1 MRVYGGGMSGAV
13 KKQDKHITRRDII
26 NAVAEILTLLT
37 VGFFFGLGVFF
48 AMQLG
53 GCRAHAAES
62 IPRAAYQHRD
72 TLIRAA
78 HAVWGLDAP
87 VAVLA
92 AQVHTESLWKAD
104 AVSPA
109 GAMGIAQIM
118 PSTAR
123 WLPDIAPALRGASP
137 APYNPGWAIRAMCE
151 YDLWLYERQS
161 AMSVGNGPS
170 RACIALAPCDRM
182 SFALSG
188 YNGGLGWVKKDRIR
202 ARDKGLDPDRWSAV
216 APVNAGRSRAA
227 WKENRDY
234 VRRIMARQALYAG
247 WGPGVACE

>member
-1 MRVYGGGMSGAV
+1 MSG
-13 KKQDKHITRRDII
+13 II
-26 NAVAEILTLLT
+26 RAAFMASILLACCAAHT
-37 VGFFFGLGVFF
+37 
-48 AMQLG
+48 
-53 GCRAHAAES
+53 HAAES

-78 HAVWGLDAP
+78 HAVWGLEAP

-123 WLPDIAPALRGASP
+123 WLPDIAPALRGESP
-137 APYNPGWAIRAMCE
+137 APYNPGWALRAMCE
-151 YDLWLYERQS
+151 YDLWLHDRQS
-161 AMSVGNGPS
+161 AMSAG
-170 RACIALAPCDRM
+170 ATLAPCDRM

-188 YNGGLGWVKKDRIR
+188 YNGGLGWVRKDRIR
-202 ARDKGLDPDRWSAV
+202 ARDRGLDPDRYEQV
-216 APVNAGRSRAA
+216 ATVNAGRNRAA

-234 VRRIMARQALYAG
+234 VRRIMARQELYLI

>member
-1 MRVYGGGMSGAV
+1 MKARLFPPYGVKPRPALRSSTARVHSLERGLLSLSGGKIRAFMAC
-13 KKQDKHITRRDII
+13 
-26 NAVAEILTLLT
+26 ILLACCTAPAP
-37 VGFFFGLGVFF
+37 VS
-48 AMQLG
+48 
-53 GCRAHAAES
+53 AHAAES

-104 AVSPA
+104 AVSPV

-123 WLPDIAPALRGASP
+123 WLPDIAPALRGTSP
-137 APYNPGWAIRAMCE
+137 APYNPGWALRAMCE
-151 YDLWLYERQS
+151 YDLWLHDRQS
-161 AMSVGNGPS
+161 AMSAG
-170 RACIALAPCDRM
+170 ATLAPCDRM

-188 YNGGLGWVKKDRIR
+188 YNGGLGWVRKDRIR
-202 ARDKGLDPDRWSAV
+202 ARDRGLDPDRWAV
-216 APVNAGRSRAA
+216 VAAVNAGRSRAA

-234 VRRIMARQALYAG
+234 VRRIMARQELYLS

>member
-1 MRVYGGGMSGAV
+1 MSGGKIRAFM
-13 KKQDKHITRRDII
+13 
-26 NAVAEILTLLT
+26 ACILLACCAAPAP
-37 VGFFFGLGVFF
+37 VS
-48 AMQLG
+48 
-53 GCRAHAAES
+53 AHAAES

-87 VAVLA
+87 VATLA

-104 AVSPA
+104 AVSPV

-123 WLPDIAPALRGASP
+123 WLPDIAPALRGESP
-137 APYNPGWAIRAMCE
+137 APYNPGWALRAMCE
-151 YDLWLYERQS
+151 YDLWLHDRQS
-161 AMSVGNGPS
+161 TMSAG
-170 RACIALAPCDRM
+170 ATLAFCDRM

-202 ARDKGLDPDRWSAV
+202 ARDRGLDPDRYAAV
-216 APVNAGRSRAA
+216 ATVNAGRSRAA

-234 VRRIMARQALYAG
+234 VRRIMARQELYLS

>member
-1 MRVYGGGMSGAV
+1 MRLHGGGMS
-13 KKQDKHITRRDII
+13 RL
-26 NAVAEILTLLT
+26 VAFCLLC
-37 VGFFFGLGVFF
+37 LF
-48 AMQLG
+48 AGQ
-53 GCRAHAAES
+53 AHAAES

-104 AVSPA
+104 AVSPV

-123 WLPDIAPALRGASP
+123 WLPDIAPALRGGSP
-137 APYNPGWAIRAMCE
+137 APYNPGWALRAMCE
-151 YDLWLYERQS
+151 YDLWLHDRQS
-161 AMSVGNGPS
+161 AMSAG
-170 RACIALAPCDRM
+170 ATLAPCDRM

-188 YNGGLGWVKKDRIR
+188 YNGGLGWVKKDRIK
-202 ARDKGLDPDRWSAV
+202 ARDRGLDPDRYEQVST
-216 APVNAGRSRAA
+216 VNAGRSRAA

-234 VRRIMARQALYAG
+234 VRRIMARQELYLS

>member
-1 MRVYGGGMSGAV
+1 MPRL
-13 KKQDKHITRRDII
+13 
-26 NAVAEILTLLT
+26 VALCLLCLLAGQT
-37 VGFFFGLGVFF
+37 
-48 AMQLG
+48 
-53 GCRAHAAES
+53 HAAEGG
-62 IPRAAYQHRD
+62 PRAAHQYRD

-104 AVSPA
+104 AVSPV

-123 WLPDIAPALRGASP
+123 WLPDIAPALRGGSP
-137 APYNPGWAIRAMCE
+137 APYNPGWALRAMCE
-151 YDLWLYERQS
+151 YDLWLHDRQS
-161 AMSVGNGPS
+161 AMSAG
-170 RACIALAPCDRM
+170 ATLAPCDRM

-202 ARDKGLDPDRWSAV
+202 ARDRGLDPDHYAAV
-216 APVNAGRSRAA
+216 ATVNAGRSRAA
-227 WKENRDY
+227 WMENRDY
-234 VRRIMARQALYAG
+234 VRRIMARQELYLS
-247 WGPGVACE
+247 WGPGVACEN

>member
-1 MRVYGGGMSGAV
+1 MSG
-13 KKQDKHITRRDII
+13 II
-26 NAVAEILTLLT
+26 RAAFMASILLACCAAHT
-37 VGFFFGLGVFF
+37 
-48 AMQLG
+48 
-53 GCRAHAAES
+53 HAAES
-62 IPRAAYQHRD
+62 IPRAAYQYRD

-104 AVSPA
+104 AVSPT

-123 WLPDIAPALRGASP
+123 WLPDIAPALRGTSP
-137 APYNPGWAIRAMCE
+137 APYNPGWALRAMCE
-151 YDLWLYERQS
+151 YDLWLYDRQS
-161 AMSVGNGPS
+161 AMSAG
-170 RACIALAPCDRM
+170 ATLASCDRM

-188 YNGGLGWVKKDRIR
+188 YNGGLGWVKKDRLK
-202 ARDKGLDPDRWSAV
+202 ARDRGLEPDRYAAV

-234 VRRIMARQALYAG
+234 VRRIMARQELYLI

>member
-1 MRVYGGGMSGAV
+1 MKARLFPPYGVKPRPALRSSPARVHSLERGLLSLSGGKIRAFMAC
-13 KKQDKHITRRDII
+13 
-26 NAVAEILTLLT
+26 ILLACCAAPAP
-37 VGFFFGLGVFF
+37 VS
-48 AMQLG
+48 
-53 GCRAHAAES
+53 AHAAES
-62 IPRAAYQHRD
+62 IPRAAYQYRD

-104 AVSPA
+104 AVSPV

-123 WLPDIAPALRGASP
+123 WLPDIAPALRGTSP
-137 APYNPGWAIRAMCE
+137 APYNPGWALRAMCE
-151 YDLWLYERQS
+151 YDLWLHDRQS
-161 AMSVGNGPS
+161 AMSAG
-170 RACIALAPCDRM
+170 ATLATCDRM

-188 YNGGLGWVKKDRIR
+188 YNGGLGWVRKDRIR
-202 ARDKGLDPDRWSAV
+202 ARDRGLDPDRYAAV
-216 APVNAGRSRAA
+216 ATVNAGRSRAA

-234 VRRIMARQALYAG
+234 VRRIMARQELYLS

>member
-1 MRVYGGGMSGAV
+1 MPGIVAMRDTLKSWLAILNAAGA
-13 KKQDKHITRRDII
+13 II
-26 NAVAEILTLLT
+26 LLIALTTALFL
-37 VGFFFGLGVFF
+37 VDMG
-48 AMQLG
+48 
-53 GCRAHAAES
+53 RAAEGV
-62 IPRAAYQHRD
+62 PRAAHQYRD

-104 AVSPA
+104 AVSLV

-123 WLPDIAPALRGASP
+123 WLPDIAPALRGESP
-137 APYNPGWAIRAMCE
+137 APYNPGWALRAMCE
-151 YDLWLYERQS
+151 YDLWLYDRQI
-161 AMSVGNGPS
+161 AMSAG
-170 RACIALAPCDRM
+170 ATLAFCDRM

-188 YNGGLGWVKKDRIR
+188 YNGGLGWVKKDRIK
-202 ARDKGLDPDRWSAV
+202 ARDRGLDPDRYEQVST
-216 APVNAGRSRAA
+216 VNAGRSRAA
-227 WKENRDY
+227 WMENRDY
-234 VRRIMARQALYAG
+234 VRRIMARQELYLS

>member
-1 MRVYGGGMSGAV
+1 MPGIVAMRDTLKNWLAILNAAGA
-13 KKQDKHITRRDII
+13 II
-26 NAVAEILTLLT
+26 LLIALTTALFL
-37 VGFFFGLGVFF
+37 VDMG
-48 AMQLG
+48 
-53 GCRAHAAES
+53 RAAEG

-104 AVSPA
+104 TVSPV

-123 WLPDIAPALRGASP
+123 WLPDIAPALRGTSP
-137 APYNPGWAIRAMCE
+137 APYNPGWALRAMCE
-151 YDLWLYERQS
+151 YDLWLHDRQS
-161 AMSVGNGPS
+161 AMSAG
-170 RACIALAPCDRM
+170 ATLATCDRM

-188 YNGGLGWVKKDRIR
+188 YNGGLGWVRKDRIR
-202 ARDKGLDPDRWSAV
+202 ARDRGLDPDRWAV
-216 APVNAGRSRAA
+216 VAAVNAGRSRAA

-234 VRRIMARQALYAG
+234 VRRIMARQELYLS

>member
-1 MRVYGGGMSGAV
+1 MRDTLKNWLAILNAAGA
-13 KKQDKHITRRDII
+13 II
-26 NAVAEILTLLT
+26 LLIALTT
-37 VGFFFGLGVFF
+37 VLFLVDMG
-48 AMQLG
+48 
-53 GCRAHAAES
+53 RAAEG

-104 AVSPA
+104 AVSPV

-123 WLPDIAPALRGASP
+123 WLPDMAPALRGTSP
-137 APYNPGWAIRAMCE
+137 APYNPGWALRAMCE
-151 YDLWLYERQS
+151 YDLWLHDRQS
-161 AMSVGNGPS
+161 AMSAG
-170 RACIALAPCDRM
+170 ATLATCDRM

-188 YNGGLGWVKKDRIR
+188 YNGGLGWVGKDRIR
-202 ARDKGLDPDRWSAV
+202 ARDRGLDPDRWAAV
-216 APVNAGRSRAA
+216 AAVNAGRSRAA

-234 VRRIMARQALYAG
+234 VRRIMARQELYLS

>member
-1 MRVYGGGMSGAV
+1 MSGGKIRAFM
-13 KKQDKHITRRDII
+13 TC
-26 NAVAEILTLLT
+26 ILLACCAAPAPIS
-37 VGFFFGLGVFF
+37 V
-48 AMQLG
+48 
-53 GCRAHAAES
+53 HAAER

-72 TLIRAA
+72 TLIRAV

-104 AVSPA
+104 AVSPV

-123 WLPDIAPALRGASP
+123 WLPDIAPALRGTSP
-137 APYNPGWAIRAMCE
+137 APYNPGWALRAMCE
-151 YDLWLYERQS
+151 YDLWLHDRQS
-161 AMSVGNGPS
+161 AMSAG
-170 RACIALAPCDRM
+170 ATLAPCDRM

-188 YNGGLGWVKKDRIR
+188 YNGGLGWVRKDRIR
-202 ARDKGLDPDRWSAV
+202 ARDRGLDPDRYAAV
-216 APVNAGRSRAA
+216 ATVNAGRSRAA

-234 VRRIMARQALYAG
+234 VRRIMARQELYLS